1 MMFLDTIKLTF
12 NNLNLIWKVLLYHV
26 ICLIIV
32 CGLTVAVCYPL
43 IIHLSNVGFFS
54 DVLNGVQSSVFNF
67 QIDQILTAFIDIF
80 EKFVDVV
87 SSDFATYLP
96 YAIVAFCVVFFLGEF
111 LFGLAEIP
119 TKECLYG
126 YMGSWSRLGFVGCFI
141 KNLGRSI
148 KFSLARLLV
157 VLPFDLLMLAAIG
170 ALLYVFSLGTV
181 WSMFVP
187 FFIVLT
193 LALFLTLKQM
203 FFGGW
208 ACAIIALNKR
218 TFEGLKNGFGAYLKA
233 FGKVFSVA
241 ISIVIIVIAI
251 NVFAVMF
258 TASVGVVLTLPLS
271 LLCVYTFC
279 MVAYFYTNGLK
290 FYIDKNNIVS
300 PRKIEDFESINVLKE
315 RVKALRLQ
323 SRQCSHQL

>member
-12 NNLNLIWKVLLYHV
+12 NNLNLLWKVLLYHA
-26 ICLIIV
+26 ICLVLV

-43 IIHLSNVGFFS
+43 VVHLSNAGFFG
-54 DVLNGVQSSVFNF
+54 DVVGVLQSSMFNF
-67 QIDQILTAFIDIF
+67 QIDQILNFVVDVF

-87 SSDFATYLP
+87 SSDTATFLP
-96 YAIVAFCVVFFLGEF
+96 YTIVALCMVFVLGEF
-111 LFGLAEIP
+111 LFGLADIP

-126 YMGSWSRLGFVGCFI
+126 YMGSWSRLGFLGCFI
-141 KNLGRSI
+141 KNLGRSA
-148 KFSLARLLV
+148 KYSLARLLV
-157 VLPFDLLMLAAIG
+157 VLPYDLLIFACLG
-170 ALLYVFSLGTV
+170 GLLYVFTLGTK
-181 WSMFVP
+181 
-187 FFIVLT
+187 LT
-193 LALFLTLKQM
+193 LFIPFLMVLVLVLFLTFKITL
-203 FFGGW
+203 FGGW
-208 ACAIIALNKR
+208 SCAMIAQNKS
-218 TFEGLKNGFGAYLKA
+218 TFRGLADGTKAYLKA

-241 ISIVIIVIAI
+241 VSIVIIVIAI

-300 PRKIEDFESINVLKE
+300 PRKIEDFESINVLKDII
-315 RVKALRLQ
+315 
-323 SRQCSHQL
+323 